1 MGRVLALDYG
11 SVRVGVAVSDAL
23 RITAQPLDVI
33 PVEDVEQRLPG
44 IVQDVDEIIVG
55 LPRSL
60 DGTEG
65 PSARAAKSFAARVE
79 GLTGI
84 PVRLV
89 DERFTTVGAQRVLL
103 EGGVPRSRR
112 KKVVDKVAATLL
124 LEGYLGKGT

>member
-11 SVRVGVAVSDAL
+11 SVRVGVAVSDPL
-23 RITAQPLDVI
+23 RMTAQPLDVI
-33 PVEDVEQRLPG
+33 PLEEIEERLPS

-55 LPRSL
+55 LPKSL

-65 PSARAAKSFAARVE
+65 PSAKAARSFAKRVQD
-79 GLTGI
+79 LVGI

-89 DERFTTVGAQRVLL
+89 DERFTTVGAQNALL
-103 EGGVPRSRR
+103 EGGVRRSRR
-112 KKVVDKVAATLL
+112 KRVVDKVAATLL

>member
-103 EGGVPRSRR
+103 EGGVRRSRR

>member
-33 PVEDVEQRLPG
+33 PIEDVEQRLPG

-103 EGGVPRSRR
+103 EGGVRRSRR